1 MRLEPAA
8 TRSMVSIVLTRSIL
22 PVLSLIAALGCHKEL
37 LAPTGPASADGL
49 SVALRVTYAALR
61 VGQSDSITVTL
72 TNTKPDTVSLQVGGC
87 PLVFYVQ
94 DSNGAA
100 VVPAGGAWIC
110 ADIVQLKSLPPGQPH
125 L

>member
-8 TRSMVSIVLTRSIL
+8 TRSIL
-22 PVLSLIAALGCHKEL
+22 PLLPLIAALGCHKEL

-72 TNTKPDTVSLQVGGC
+72 TNTKPDTVSLQ
-87 PLVFYVQ
+87 
-94 DSNGAA
+94 SAA
-100 VVPAGGAWIC
+100 VRWSFTFRTRMALRSYRLAVPGYAPTSC
-110 ADIVQLKSLPPGQPH
+110 SSCL
-125 L
+125 